1 MPFGFSSVG
10 VDCVIL
16 VQENLK
22 SKLTSFL
29 LWGNAEQNAQ
39 YKKSCMCRK
48 VNDFNICFSLLVNQ
62 Q

>member
-1 MPFGFSSVG
+1 MPFAFSSVG

-29 LWGNAEQNAQ
+29 LWGKLNE
-39 YKKSCMCRK
+39 MH
-48 VNDFNICFSLLVNQ
+48 NIKELHV
-62 Q
+62 